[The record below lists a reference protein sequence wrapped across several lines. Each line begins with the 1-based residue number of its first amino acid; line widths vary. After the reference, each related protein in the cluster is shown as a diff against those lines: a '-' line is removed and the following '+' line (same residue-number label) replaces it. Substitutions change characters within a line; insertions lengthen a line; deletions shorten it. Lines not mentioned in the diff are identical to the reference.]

1 MEGAVA
7 ELPAGIAVF
16 VLGSPLMGIPVLHA
30 FVLGLLIAVFAEIGD
45 LVESQL
51 KRTAG
56 VKDASR
62 LIPGH
67 GGVLDR
73 LDSLLLV
80 GVIVFYY
87 LRVFQLA

>member
-1 MEGAVA
+1 M
-7 ELPAGIAVF
+7 
-16 VLGSPLMGIPVLHA
+16 MGIPLVHA
-30 FVLGLLIAVFAEIGD
+30 LVLGLLISVFAEIGD

-73 LDSLLLV
+73 LDSILLV

-87 LRVFQLA
+87 LRFFNLS